1 MNPRSFKNGRAQM
14 VFLRSTFLGKL
25 YQVGFSEVLA
35 AVAKNRCFGWG
46 PSGDDDQMR
55 LVTIA
60 GYY

>member
-1 MNPRSFKNGRAQM
+1 M